1 VERVVVTGLGV
12 VSCVGTD
19 VPAFWDALTAGRSGI
34 GRIQSFDPTGLP
46 TQIAGEVRG
55 FAFDPK
61 LAKRMDRFAQFA
73 MSAAQQA
80 LTQAGLV
87 PEGGGAAHVD
97 PARIGVCI
105 GAGIGGEPFLE
116 IQHAKFLEKGP
127 GRFHPLTVPIV
138 IANMASANV
147 AIHAQLL
154 GPNLCVSTACAT
166 GNHSIGTALDL
177 IRLGRADAMVAGGT
191 ESVMTAFSLDGYS
204 QLRALSRRND
214 DPQGASRPFSLG
226 RDGFVLA
233 EGAGVLL
240 MESLPHARKRGAD
253 ILAEVAG
260 FGMTSDAYHL
270 TAPHPEGRGA
280 IQAMRLALQD
290 AALNPE
296 DVDYINAHGTSTELN
311 DALETRA
318 VKALFGDHARRIA
331 ISSIKSMVGHSLG
344 ASAGLEAVASV
355 LTLRH
360 GVLPPTI
367 NLTEPDPELDLDY
380 VPLVARR
387 QQVNALLSNSFA
399 FGGHNAVVAFKRF
412 A

>member
-1 VERVVVTGLGV
+1 MERVVVTGLGV

-19 VPAFWDALTAGRSGI
+19 VPSFWEALTAGRSGI
-34 GRIQSFDPTGLP
+34 DRIQSFDPTGLA

-55 FAFDPK
+55 FALDAK
-61 LAKRMDRFAQFA
+61 LGKRMDRFAQFA

-127 GRFHPLTVPIV
+127 GRFHPLTIPIV

-147 AIHAQLL
+147 AIHAQLQ

-166 GNHSIGTALDL
+166 GNHSIGIALDL
-177 IRLGRADAMVAGGT
+177 IRCGRADAMLAGGT
-191 ESVMTAFSLDGYS
+191 EAVITAFSLDGYS

-214 DPQGASRPFSLG
+214 DPKGASRPFSRG

-240 MESLPHARKRGAD
+240 MESLTHARKRGAD

-290 AALNPE
+290 AGLNPQ

-318 VKALFGDHARRIA
+318 VKALFGGHARRVA

-344 ASAGLEAVASV
+344 GSAGLEAVASV
-355 LTLRH
+355 LTVRH

-380 VPLVARR
+380 VPLAARR
-387 QQVNALLSNSFA
+387 QAVNAMLSNSFA

-412 A
+412 T